1 MQNKVEIMVY
11 KMVKWYRWDFDT
23 RYKILKTDK
32 TDMDL
37 SFMISK
43 LVIWRNNI
51 VDIDTT
57 LCLGH
62 TCNSKV
68 LWVTYYFYKEDCISN
83 FYSFLRRIKIC
94 IEM

>member
-37 SFMISK
+37 SCMISK
-43 LVIWRNNI
+43 LVIWRYNI

-57 LCLGH
+57 LCLFQGI
-62 TCNSKV
+62 V
-68 LWVTYYFYKEDCISN
+68 SN
-83 FYSFLRRIKIC
+83 LLFL
-94 IEM
+94 